1 MSARPLALAVAVSAL
16 SPTLSPTLSPA
27 ASAAVGIPV
36 ALAVG
41 PAFDEAPTKEAE
53 RHLPERPALPWSA
66 FLTVPSGNP
75 VHGEAVSG
83 GQPNVWV
90 HVPAHFD
97 WEAEKLSVVVV
108 FHGFHNCLR
117 SFVASTG
124 QPCKRFQYP
133 RTAYDLVGQFA
144 RAEARSIV
152 VVPQLAYDAHA
163 SDPGV
168 LGRAGAVR
176 TLVTDA
182 LAARPFVG
190 DRGVE
195 AIGRVAYVSAS
206 GGFEALYPA
215 LARGGFAV
223 DDVLVLDGF
232 YGSSPELDAW
242 VDGAIDAL
250 ASPRPKRLAIVYAT
264 SETTLPPTE
273 AFGEA
278 LRARLGPRGGA
289 ASLRFETKE
298 SALAV
303 TDLTAP
309 FSIVHSLE
317 THDDVARVELW
328 KLLAAAQ
335 L

>member
-1 MSARPLALAVAVSAL
+1 MSARPLALAVALSVLSPAL
-16 SPTLSPTLSPA
+16 SPVPSPI
-27 ASAAVGIPV
+27 AVVRLPV
-36 ALAVG
+36 ALAVE
-41 PAFDEAPTKEAE
+41 PAVDEAPRVVAE
-53 RHLPERPALPWSA
+53 GHLPERPPLPWSA

-75 VHGEAVSG
+75 VHREAVSR

-97 WEAEKLSVVVV
+97 REAEKLSVVVV

-168 LGRAGAVR
+168 LGGAGAVR
-176 TLVTDA
+176 ALVADA
-182 LAARPFVG
+182 LAAARPFVG

-195 AIGRVAYVSAS
+195 AIERVAYVSAS

-215 LARGGFAV
+215 LARGGLAV

-242 VDGAIDAL
+242 VEGAIDAV

-278 LRARLGPRGGA
+278 LRARLVPRGRA

-298 SALAV
+298 RALTVA
-303 TDLTAP
+303 DLVAP
-309 FSIVHSLE
+309 FSIVHSAE

-328 KLLAAAQ
+328 KLLAAAR